1 MKKFYINQK
10 QLAERIGVTP
20 HTISNWKKTK
30 PELIKLIELGLKAEE
45 SIAKSGNIKLE
56 NIKING
62 SVSNVNIGNHNKIMI
77 NNQDICVE
85 LCKELAELP
94 KEKQKKLF
102 HKFMGM
108 ILDEKDKK

>member
-1 MKKFYINQK
+1 MEAKSQK
-10 QLAERIGVTP
+10 IKVEEICQRYK
-20 HTISNWKKTK
+20 ISKQTWYNWQKTK
-30 PELIKLIELGLKAEE
+30 PELIKAILKDINE
-45 SIAKSGNIKLE
+45 SGDIKLE

-85 LCKELAELP
+85 LCKELAELT
-94 KEKQKKLF
+94 KDKQKKLF

-108 ILDEKDKK
+108 ILDEKDKG

>member
-1 MKKFYINQK
+1 MKMEKLTIT
-10 QLAERIGVTP
+10 QLAKRLNITD
-20 HTISNWKKTK
+20 TTWRNWKKTK
-30 PELIKLIELGLKAEE
+30 PELVKLVELGLKAEE
-45 SIAKSGNIKLE
+45 SIAKSGDIKLE